1 MHTRKHYGDR
11 EGNGYY
17 DNRTQPETSQLE
29 ERGNVCWFMFGI
41 IRQYVEFLII
51 SKLKKC
57 GFFAFCFMLT
67 SDTAA
72 GPSLFTMR
80 DKLEC

>member
-11 EGNGYY
+11 EGNGSY

-29 ERGNVCWFMFGI
+29 EQGNVCWFMFGI
-41 IRQYVEFLII
+41 IRQYVDFLII

-57 GFFAFCFMLT
+57 GFLLFALC
-67 SDTAA
+67 
-72 GPSLFTMR
+72 
-80 DKLEC
+80 